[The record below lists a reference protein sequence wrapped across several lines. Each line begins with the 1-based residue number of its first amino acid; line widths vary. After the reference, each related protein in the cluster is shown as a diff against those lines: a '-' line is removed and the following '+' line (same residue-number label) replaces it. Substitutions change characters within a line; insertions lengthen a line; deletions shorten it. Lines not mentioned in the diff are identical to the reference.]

1 VSALAHLWEAPP
13 QAEPGRLQPA
23 LWSLPLAVLLWITIF
38 YWQPAN
44 FWLLLGGSV
53 AILTLLTFAVR
64 GLFLFREPLR
74 LSDVLVGVGSAV
86 ALWIVFWL
94 GNQLVTLLLPFAPR
108 QVSSVYE
115 LRAAADLRVIGL
127 LLALV
132 IGPGEEIY
140 WRGLVQWGFAGRYG
154 PRAGWLLGTAAY
166 AGAHVVSLNLM
177 VVIAA
182 AVAGIVWGW
191 LYLRIG
197 RLWPALISHVLWD
210 LAIFLLFPIH

>member
-1 VSALAHLWEAPP
+1 MSSLARLWDAPP
-13 QAEPGRLQPA
+13 QTVPGRLQPA
-23 LWSLPLAVLLWITIF
+23 LWSLPLAVLLWATIF
-38 YWQPAN
+38 YWRPAN
-44 FWLLLGGSV
+44 FWLLLAGSV
-53 AILTLLTFAVR
+53 AILSALTFAVR
-64 GLFLFREPLR
+64 GPFLFREPPR
-74 LSDVLVGVGSAV
+74 LSDVLVGLGSAV
-86 ALWIVFWL
+86 ALWVVFWL

-115 LRAAADLRVIGL
+115 LRAEAPFVVIAL

-140 WRGLVQWGFAGRYG
+140 WRGLVQWGCAGRFG

-177 VVIAA
+177 VVVAA
-182 AVAGIVWGW
+182 LVAGAAWGW
-191 LYLRIG
+191 LYMRIG
-197 RLWPALISHVLWD
+197 RLWPSLISHVLWD